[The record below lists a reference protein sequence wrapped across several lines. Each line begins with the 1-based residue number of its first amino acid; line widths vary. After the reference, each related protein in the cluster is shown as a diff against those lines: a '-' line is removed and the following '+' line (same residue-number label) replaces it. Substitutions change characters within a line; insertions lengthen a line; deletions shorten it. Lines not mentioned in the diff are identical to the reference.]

1 MFETLSEDV
10 DIRTSDILAFLRDIV
25 VGSMGIMMQTL
36 FKLAIIGMARFLF
49 FSAINLL
56 PFPILPSGFARL
68 DSTSE
73 QDDSDLSGFGFGQ
86 GSPPR
91 FGSGPIIDDAVPQ
104 KILSFQV
111 SGLDRDQD
119 QVAIDWAGSVLE
131 RLSWNSNTEEG

>member
-73 QDDSDLSGFGFGQ
+73 QDDLDLSGFGQ

-91 FGSGPIIDDAVPQ
+91 FGSGPIIDNVVPQ
-104 KILSFQV
+104 KIFSFQV

-119 QVAIDWAGSVLE
+119 QVAIDWAGSVLVQV
-131 RLSWNSNTEEG
+131 SWNLNTEEG

>member
-73 QDDSDLSGFGFGQ
+73 QDDSDLSGFGQ
-86 GSPPR
+86 LSPPR
-91 FGSGPIIDDAVPQ
+91 LGSGLIDNVVPQ
-104 KILSFQV
+104 KIFSFQV

-131 RLSWNSNTEEG
+131 RVSWNSNTEEG

>member
-25 VGSMGIMMQTL
+25 VGSLGIMMQTL

-91 FGSGPIIDDAVPQ
+91 FGSGLIDNVVPQ
-104 KILSFQV
+104 KIFSFQV

-131 RLSWNSNTEEG
+131 RVSWNSNTEEG

>member
-68 DSTSE
+68 DSTSG
-73 QDDSDLSGFGFGQ
+73 QDDLDLSGFGQ

-91 FGSGPIIDDAVPQ
+91 FGSGPIIDNVVPQ

-119 QVAIDWAGSVLE
+119 QAVIDWAGSVLE
-131 RLSWNSNTEEG
+131 RVSWNSNMEEG

>member
-68 DSTSE
+68 DSTSGE
-73 QDDSDLSGFGFGQ
+73 DDLDLSGFGQ

-91 FGSGPIIDDAVPQ
+91 FGSGPIIDNVVPQ
-104 KILSFQV
+104 KIFSFQV

-119 QVAIDWAGSVLE
+119 QVAIDWEGSVLE
-131 RLSWNSNTEEG
+131 RVSWNSNMEEG

>member
-73 QDDSDLSGFGFGQ
+73 QDDSDLSGFGQ

-91 FGSGPIIDDAVPQ
+91 FGSGPLIDNVVPQ
-104 KILSFQV
+104 KILSFQA
-111 SGLDRDQD
+111 SGLDQDQD

-131 RLSWNSNTEEG
+131 RVSWNSNTEEG

>member
-91 FGSGPIIDDAVPQ
+91 LGSGPIIDDAVPQ

-131 RLSWNSNTEEG
+131 RVSWNSNTEEG

>member
-73 QDDSDLSGFGFGQ
+73 QDDLDLSGFGFGQ

-91 FGSGPIIDDAVPQ
+91 LGSGSIIDNVVPQ
-104 KILSFQV
+104 KIFSFQV
-111 SGLDRDQD
+111 SGLDRDHD
-119 QVAIDWAGSVLE
+119 QVVIDWEGSVLE
-131 RLSWNSNTEEG
+131 RVNLNSNMEEG

>member
-73 QDDSDLSGFGFGQ
+73 QDDLDLSGFGFGQ

-91 FGSGPIIDDAVPQ
+91 LGSGSIIDNFVPEFPKRSLVFRFRVWTGTKTRWQ
-104 KILSFQV
+104 
-111 SGLDRDQD
+111 
-119 QVAIDWAGSVLE
+119 
-131 RLSWNSNTEEG
+131 